1 MALAA
6 HGHRY
11 ALRAFASAACTTAP
25 ALSLKQT
32 VDSLE
37 RNADVGATFAVTGAS
52 RGLGAE
58 FCRAILARSRGRV
71 IAFARNP
78 GESQALQDLA
88 SAYDGRLIPVEVDV
102 TDEHSIAR
110 AASEVSCRCGH
121 IDVLLNV
128 AGVLHENSRDRM
140 PERSLAQCRQEWMQ
154 HVYAVNALGPVL
166 FTAGL
171 LPLLTS
177 RDGSSKRARL
187 VANLSA
193 RVGSIGDNRIG
204 GWWSYRM
211 SKAALNMATRNMAI
225 EFKRKSVPLHAI
237 ALHPGTT
244 DTGLSMPFQ
253 KNVKPEQLFTIAFS
267 VERLLEIIESVERAH
282 SGFVYA
288 WDGKP
293 IDF

>member
-1 MALAA
+1 MAAVA
-6 HGHRY
+6 RGHRY
-11 ALRAFASAACTTAP
+11 ALRAFASASSSIAP
-25 ALSLKQT
+25 GLSLKQT
-32 VDSLE
+32 ADSIE
-37 RNADVGATFAVTGAS
+37 RNADTGAVFAVTGAS

-71 IAFARNP
+71 VALARNP
-78 GESQALQDLA
+78 GESEELQNLA
-88 SAYDGRLIPVEVDV
+88 SSHAGRLIPVQVDI
-102 TDEHSIAR
+102 TDEDSIAR
-110 AASEVSCRCGH
+110 AASEVSSHCGH
-121 IDVLLNV
+121 VDVLLNV
-128 AGVLHENSRDRM
+128 AGLLHEGRRDRM
-140 PERSLAQCRQEWMQ
+140 PERSLSQCRLEWMQ
-154 HVYAVNALGPVL
+154 RVHAVNALGPVL
-166 FTAGL
+166 LTAGF
-171 LPLLTS
+171 LPLLAS
-177 RDGSSKRARL
+177 KEGSSKRARL

-225 EFKRKSVPLHAI
+225 EFKRKSVPLRAI

-244 DTGLSMPFQ
+244 DTGLSEPFQ
-253 KNVKPEQLFTIAFS
+253 NNVKPEQLFTATFS
-267 VERLLEIIESVERAH
+267 VERLLEIVECVEGAH